1 MSSVQFMTPSYR
13 FCDTDA
19 SDIPTPG
26 SGFPIFKRRKLPA
39 MARITRTEFGSR
51 LVQARKSAKLT
62 QEQLCALIGIAQST
76 LSEAET
82 IAIGSKHTPLLADA
96 LGVNPLWLATGQGPR
111 VTVAPADL
119 FAAPAQGDALHQEP
133 SALAR
138 ELALLFDT
146 LTDRIERAC
155 AYSKATQAILSV
167 MQARDAQPTDAPAQ
181 PEPLNPKKQPQ

>member
-1 MSSVQFMTPSYR
+1 MSSIQFMTPSYR

-26 SGFPIFKRRKLPA
+26 SGFPISERGTLPA

-62 QEQLCALIGIAQST
+62 QEQLCAQIGIAQST

-96 LGVNPLWLATGQGPR
+96 LGVSPIWLATGQGPR
-111 VTVAPADL
+111 TATAPADL
-119 FAAPAQGDALHQEP
+119 FSAPAQDDTPTQEP

-138 ELALLFDT
+138 ELTLLFDT

-167 MQARDAQPTDAPAQ
+167 MQARDAKPTDAPTQ
-181 PEPLNPKKQPQ
+181 PAPTNPKTRQQ

>member
-1 MSSVQFMTPSYR
+1 MSNFQFIEESYR

-26 SGFPIFKRRKLPA
+26 SGFPILGRGTLPA

-62 QEQLCALIGIAQST
+62 QEQLCAQIGIAQST

-82 IAIGSKHTPLLADA
+82 IAIGSKHTALLADA
-96 LGVNPLWLATGQGPR
+96 LSVSPLWLATGQGQR
-111 VTVAPADL
+111 LTAAPADL
-119 FAAPAQGDALHQEP
+119 FAAPAQAEAPDQAP

-138 ELALLFDT
+138 ELSLLFDM
-146 LTDRIERAC
+146 LTDPIERAC
-155 AYSKATQAILSV
+155 AYNQATQAILSV
-167 MQARDAQPTDAPAQ
+167 MQACDARPTDAPAQ
-181 PEPLNPKKQPQ
+181 SAPTNPKTRQR

>member
-1 MSSVQFMTPSYR
+1 MSNFQFMEPSYR
-13 FCDTDA
+13 FTDTDA
-19 SDIPTPG
+19 SDIPTQP
-26 SGFPIFKRRKLPA
+26 SGFPIFERGTLPA

-62 QEQLCALIGIAQST
+62 QEQLCTQIGIAQST

-82 IAIGSKHTPLLADA
+82 VAIGSKHTAVLADA
-96 LGVNPLWLATGQGPR
+96 LNVSPLWLATGQGPR
-111 VTVAPADL
+111 TLNAPADM
-119 FAAPAQGDALHQEP
+119 FAAPAQADAPAQEP

-138 ELALLFDT
+138 ELTLLFDT

-167 MQARDAQPTDAPAQ
+167 MQARDAPPTDAPAQ
-181 PEPLNPKKQPQ
+181 SAPACRKTRQQ